1 MSKVEEEIDKNIYQL
16 EENHKLLDQQNY
28 KLKKMNCNIK
38 SIEEKNTLS
47 KQILHRLNS
56 LYYRL
61 FYPIKKEVINNN
73 LLPLKNDE
81 IDKMNR
87 NYKNFDAKIL
97 QLKELSNML
106 GHKLDQDNEILEE
119 NNFKLDK
126 CLEDINSNKNMINK
140 IL

>member
-16 EENHKLLDQQNY
+16 EENHKLLDEQNY

>member
-1 MSKVEEEIDKNIYQL
+1 MSKLEDELDKNIYQL
-16 EENHKLLDQQNY
+16 EENHRLLDQQNY

-47 KQILHRLNS
+47 KQILHRLNG

-61 FYPIKKEVINNN
+61 FYPIKKEVANNI
-73 LLPLKNDE
+73 LPVRNEE

-97 QLKELSNML
+97 QLKELSNAL
-106 GHKLDQDNEILEE
+106 GEKLDQDNEILEE
-119 NNFKLDK
+119 NNIKLEK
-126 CLEDINSNKNMINK
+126 CLVDINSNKNMINK
-140 IL
+140 FL

>member
-1 MSKVEEEIDKNIYQL
+1 MSKLEDELDKNIYQL
-16 EENHKLLDQQNY
+16 EENHRLLDHQNY
-28 KLKKMNCNIK
+28 KLKKMHYNIT

-47 KQILHRLNS
+47 KQILHRLNG

-61 FYPIKKEVINNN
+61 FYPIKKEVANNI
-73 LLPLKNDE
+73 LPVRNEE

-97 QLKELSNML
+97 QLRELSNML
-106 GHKLDQDNEILEE
+106 GEKLDKDNEILEE
-119 NNFKLDK
+119 NNIKMDK

-140 IL
+140 FL